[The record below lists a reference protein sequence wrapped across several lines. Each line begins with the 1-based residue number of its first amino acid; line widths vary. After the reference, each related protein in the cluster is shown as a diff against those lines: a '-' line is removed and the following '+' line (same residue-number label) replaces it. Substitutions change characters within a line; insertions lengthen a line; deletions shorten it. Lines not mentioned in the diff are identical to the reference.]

1 MCVTMKG
8 AALQGRHG
16 GPSSAPPTGGN
27 SGCTPGHTQAVLVT
41 KNPPANA
48 GDLRDAR
55 PGRFSGEGNG
65 NPLQY
70 SCLEDPM
77 DRGAWWATVRGV
89 AKSCTQLSNEHFLSA
104 GHTNHFQQG
113 HTHMLCGY
121 CRRSR
126 SSAWRV
132 WGPCLYTS

>member
-1 MCVTMKG
+1 M
-8 AALQGRHG
+8 
-16 GPSSAPPTGGN
+16 
-27 SGCTPGHTQAVLVT
+27 PGQEDSLEKET
-41 KNPPANA
+41 NA
-48 GDLRDAR
+48 GDSRDAR
-55 PGRFSGEGNG
+55 PGRLSGEGNG
-65 NPLQY
+65 NPLQG
-70 SCLEDPM
+70 SCLGDPM

-89 AKSCTQLSNEHFLSA
+89 AKSCTRLSNEHFLSA

-113 HTHMLCGY
+113 HTHVLRGY